1 MIVMASGDDLR
12 ERFRS
17 GPPGQW
23 RSTSHEPALNPP
35 TVTQPIIDN
44 TSPIK
49 PGRKKLYMALFF
61 VFIGL
66 VGIGAYYYFVM
77 ARNNPIP
84 ASVQSAVSLPL
95 YYPEKLPEGYVLDD
109 NSYTVSGEIVTFH
122 AVNQQNRKLI
132 FTIQPR
138 PPTFDF
144 PTFYQKGLSGTEQ
157 FTTPVGQAAIGK
169 AQTKLIGNLV
179 TEISWVIVS
188 ADTDKVSSDDLRLTL
203 NNLRRAQ

>member
-1 MIVMASGDDLR
+1 MASGDDLR
-12 ERFRS
+12 ERLRG
-17 GPPGQW
+17 GPAGQW
-23 RSTSHEPALNPP
+23 RPTPHESERRPYTA
-35 TVTQPIIDN
+35 TQPISDN
-44 TSPIK
+44 PLPIK

-61 VFIGL
+61 IFIGL

-95 YYPEKLPEGYVLDD
+95 YYPEKLPEGYILDE

-144 PTFYQKGLSGTEQ
+144 PTFYQKGLSSTEQ

-179 TEISWVIVS
+179 TETSWVIVS
-188 ADTDKVSSDDLRLTL
+188 ADNDKVSSDDLRLIL